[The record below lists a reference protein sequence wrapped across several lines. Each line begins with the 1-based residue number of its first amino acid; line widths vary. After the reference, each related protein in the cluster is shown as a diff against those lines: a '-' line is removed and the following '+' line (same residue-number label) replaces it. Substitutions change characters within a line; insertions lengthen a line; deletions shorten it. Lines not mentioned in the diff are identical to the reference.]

1 VAERDTLHRPNRRV
15 ILFLGPTPKGSGARS
30 ALEGRTGG
38 FVLEPN
44 LDGYRVCCAA
54 VSPRARR
61 NFFKSRGGFVVS
73 RVKTR
78 PIIAAQAAREQG
90 IGGDGNGRGRAAM
103 GERAWPAPA
112 RPRDHR
118 LQPHHFRIHQIAR
131 IAIRV
136 TPIERTLLFR
146 HDKSAD
152 KNRNVIEHCFGRLKG
167 FRRIATR
174 YDKLAGIF
182 FSALCLVAIVAYWL

>member
-1 VAERDTLHRPNRRV
+1 
-15 ILFLGPTPKGSGARS
+15 
-30 ALEGRTGG
+30 
-38 FVLEPN
+38 
-44 LDGYRVCCAA
+44 
-54 VSPRARR
+54 
-61 NFFKSRGGFVVS
+61 
-73 RVKTR
+73 VKTR
-78 PIIAAQAAREQG
+78 PSIAAQAAREQG

-103 GERAWPAPA
+103 GERAWP
-112 RPRDHR
+112 RRGLRDHR

-136 TPIERTLLFR
+136 TPIDRTLLFR

-152 KNRNVIEHCFGRLKG
+152 KNRNVIERCFGRLKG

-182 FSALCLVAIVAYWL
+182 FSALCLVAIVAHWL